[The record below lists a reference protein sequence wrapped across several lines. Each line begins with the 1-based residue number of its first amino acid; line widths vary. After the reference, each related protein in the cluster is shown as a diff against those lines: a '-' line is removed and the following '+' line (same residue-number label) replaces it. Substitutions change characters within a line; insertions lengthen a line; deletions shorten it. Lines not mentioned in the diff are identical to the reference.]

1 MTLKI
6 TLTGIVPTIG
16 GSWTR
21 FKMREKL
28 HG

>member
-6 TLTGIVPTIG
+6 TSTGIVFTTG